1 SAPSV
6 NLHPSNTGVVAGQTA
21 SFSAAATG
29 NPTPTVKWQSS
40 SDNSSWVDISGAT
53 STTYSFTTSAGDNGL
68 YYRAVFENSQGIAAT
83 NSARL
88 IVGTVPTF
96 TNPAYMTLAE
106 GLLSGLT
113 VAAPANPSPTLSIS
127 SGSLP
132 NGVTFN
138 PTTGLFSGIAA
149 AGTAG
154 TYPITFQAT
163 NGVGAPVT
171 QNFILTVTTAVTGFD
186 VSQGQSQ
193 RSYIRYLDVT
203 MANSTEAANLASN
216 LSRVRLIKADLN
228 GIGSTPVALTG
239 QVTAIGNRIAINFG
253 AAGLGASR
261 NSNAADGYYTLGLD
275 LDNDG
280 NFETSLFFHRLF
292 GDVNGDGVVDATDDT
307 AVTNG
312 TKTSVPYN
320 PNLDTN
326 GDGTVN
332 SNDVQYVRRAL
343 GRRIKAG
350 LLITD

>member
-1 SAPSV
+1 
-6 NLHPSNTGVVAGQTA
+6 
-21 SFSAAATG
+21 
-29 NPTPTVKWQSS
+29 
-40 SDNSSWVDISGAT
+40 
-53 STTYSFTTSAGDNGL
+53 
-68 YYRAVFENSQGIAAT
+68 
-83 NSARL
+83 
-88 IVGTVPTF
+88 
-96 TNPAYMTLAE
+96 
-106 GLLSGLT
+106 
-113 VAAPANPSPTLSIS
+113 
-127 SGSLP
+127 
-132 NGVTFN
+132 
-138 PTTGLFSGIAA
+138 LFSGIAA

-216 LSRVRLIKADLN
+216 LSRVRLIKSDLN

-292 GDVNGDGVVDATDDT
+292 GDANGDGVVDATDDT